1 VAVLYLYHGAA
12 QPALPS
18 AGADAQVEPP
28 AVAPST
34 AVNEPADDDVV
45 FWSLPPVRLGGS
57 LAYVHG
63 RNSADGVS
71 SMQSALS
78 TTVNAATRS
87 FIWQPWFAQFSATL
101 GLTKVSSSSAGD
113 LPSSNSAS
121 DGVLVTGGG
130 QLSVLS
136 RSNFP
141 FEAHFVRNDNRVNT
155 NLALPSDATSQR
167 YGFVQQ
173 YFRDEGIAS
182 LAWDRGTQ
190 SSASN
195 GGDQQ
200 DNLQLNLSYKLESHQ
215 LQLNGTH
222 ATNLHERTGENASQ
236 TSLTVQHNYLPD
248 PDWTVL
254 SMANVSKSD
263 LHLQQ
268 GGNSTQLVQL
278 NSNVFWRAP
287 EEPISVNG
295 GVRVMAFGSDQSA
308 SAATFAGPAGNRIL
322 NGNANAGINY
332 DYSPSIRINAG
343 INVNTLQSSGGI
355 TSTSSLISSSEIL
368 GASYQPEGIQLG
380 SADYSWGASVNAY
393 NRSNPE
399 DSQRGL
405 ALQFSHSLSQSYKLD
420 GGSTISLNFSQGL
433 AAGVISDSGKS
444 VTLLNAAPAPSLQQ
458 MTHSGSASWD
468 FSQQSGAAV
477 VRLSVNDSRALDGN
491 QAYFQLFNIQASS
504 SLPTSGYSSWTGN
517 LTLQSIRQG
526 SNVLAPNQPIDGS
539 TSASAGGSLSY
550 QTQRLFGI
558 RNLRLGTE
566 LRLNLQSQQSQR
578 ALLAQQSQ
586 DLQQSYLSQLENR
599 SEQEA
604 AAWAGNV
611 AYAIGRTQLRLN
623 GVIARTNVIK
633 NQLDAVTGAS
643 TPVVEEKTNRAL
655 QFTLT
660 RYFGA
665 Q

>member
-1 VAVLYLYHGAA
+1 M
-12 QPALPS
+12 
-18 AGADAQVEPP
+18 
-28 AVAPST
+28 
-34 AVNEPADDDVV
+34 
-45 FWSLPPVRLGGS
+45 RLGGN
-57 LAYVHG
+57 LAYTHG
-63 RNSADGVS
+63 RISSDGVN
-71 SMQSALS
+71 SMQSGLS
-78 TTVNAATRS
+78 TTLNAATGS
-87 FIWQPWFAQFSATL
+87 FIWQPWFAQFNAAL

-130 QLSVLS
+130 QLSVLT

-236 TSLTVQHNYLPD
+236 SSLTVQHNYLPD

-343 INVNTLQSSGGI
+343 INVNTLQNNGGG
-355 TSTSSLISSSEIL
+355 TSTSTTNSSETV

-380 SADYSWGASVNAY
+380 SAAYSWGGSVNVY
-393 NRSNPE
+393 NRSSAE
-399 DSQRGL
+399 ESQQGL
-405 ALQFSHSLSQSYKLD
+405 VLQLSHSLNQSYKLE
-420 GGSTISLNFSQGL
+420 GGSTISLSFSQGL
-433 AAGVISDSGKS
+433 AAGAIRDSGKEA
-444 VTLLNAAPAPSLQQ
+444 TLFNAAPAPSLRQL
-458 MTHSGSASWD
+458 THSGSASWD

-517 LTLQSIRQG
+517 LTLQSMRQG
-526 SNVLAPNQPIDGS
+526 SKVLDPNQSADGS
-539 TSASAGGSLSY
+539 TATSSSGSLSY

-578 ALLAQQSQ
+578 AFLAQQSQ

-623 GVIARTNVIK
+623 GIIARTNVIK